1 MILVRTILY
10 YRFCLSLLIIGPIQ
24 QYTIATAYDSNI
36 KQQRLI
42 EGLMLKTQFLITLVF
57 IAIIIAILSHG
68 IIAAAFSLLAFSL
81 LFYFVSTQK
90 NDKPPHQ

>member
-1 MILVRTILY
+1 
-10 YRFCLSLLIIGPIQ
+10 
-24 QYTIATAYDSNI
+24 
-36 KQQRLI
+36 
-42 EGLMLKTQFLITLVF
+42 MLKTQFLITLVF